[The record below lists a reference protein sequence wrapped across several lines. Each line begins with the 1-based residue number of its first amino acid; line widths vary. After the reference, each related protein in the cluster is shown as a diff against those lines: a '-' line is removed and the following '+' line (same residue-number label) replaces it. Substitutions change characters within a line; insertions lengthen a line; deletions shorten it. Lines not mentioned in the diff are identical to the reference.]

1 MNDLK
6 HKLLIVLILSCVCIQ
21 SLNAEPNQPG
31 GDLKFE
37 SSQLEKEWVIGNG
50 REKGKV
56 VGEWSIKPTHVGEL
70 FIWNIHRERWSNR
83 GRVQYRSVID
93 FTNSDTL
100 KDILGTSSG
109 IDMSQS
115 QLEFLR
121 TGQAITVVGSYGEI
135 VGNYFC
141 FLCYAVSEDDA
152 KKTVKALMEFLT
164 YKAHELYDYQLKRQK
179 SLQTEI
185 TGYED
190 DIQKKGKEL
199 EVVRDKLDAISKVV
213 HYLYSKEAGEIVL
226 ELNKTLNSLD
236 VEIAGLQAKVSAIE
250 AYRPMKT
257 NMLGE
262 INNKLEAMMAEQS
275 VQLAGALAK
284 KEALMKIRDQ
294 AEEFY
299 NLYEQKKELPMS
311 INALKSNLSEAE
323 NSLERVEATLFK
335 LPPEMQPPKVFQN
348 KVTIY
353 PVHIDEIILDVNDVS
368 G

>member
-37 SSQLEKEWVIGNG
+37 SSQQEKEWVIGNG

-83 GRVQYRSVID
+83 GRVQYRPVID
-93 FTNSDTL
+93 FTNSGTL

-121 TGQAITVVGSYGEI
+121 TGQAINVVGSYGEI

-141 FLCYAVSEDDA
+141 FRCYAVSEDDA

-179 SLQTEI
+179 SLQA
-185 TGYED
+185 
-190 DIQKKGKEL
+190 
-199 EVVRDKLDAISKVV
+199 VRDKLDAISKVV

-257 NMLGE
+257 NVLGE

-323 NSLERVEATLFK
+323 NSLERVKATLFK